1 MFSLHLPLA
10 LNNLFST
17 SSFVG
22 GESGA
27 ARTGVIQEG
36 RPASAPMPALV
47 SAYDD
52 PPADLDQRVRA
63 MGEW

>member
-1 MFSLHLPLA
+1 MFSLNLPLA

-22 GESGA
+22 AESGN
-27 ARTGVIQEG
+27 ARSGVVQEG
-36 RPASAPMPALV
+36 RAADGAAPTLL

-63 MGEW
+63 IGEW